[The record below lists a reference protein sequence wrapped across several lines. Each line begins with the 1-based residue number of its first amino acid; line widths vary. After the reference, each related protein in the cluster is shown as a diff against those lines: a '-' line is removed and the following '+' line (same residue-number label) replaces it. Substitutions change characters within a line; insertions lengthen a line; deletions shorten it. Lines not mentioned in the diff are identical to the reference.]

1 MLHIFSV
8 SLSGV
13 LHSLTWW
20 CKVLEWR
27 YKRVMHTHTGD
38 MHVHRCSLGTRHST
52 NSKSS
57 TVCRIYSHCRV
68 PLHNFQELCT
78 FWCTN
83 GEEIAFMHI
92 IKSFHF
98 FVFRLMHISLRL
110 LVDFKHLW
118 FDGVFFRYSFVR
130 SFCCWCVCV
139 YLALLGLWFQI
150 FFLLLFLV
158 RSVPIVNVCLWKC
171 VCVDLLWRVRL
182 FCRLDKVL
190 LLTHFYVSICLQ
202 PCILYVECVFCARQR
217 WK

>member
-130 SFCCWCVCV
+130 SFWCVC
-139 YLALLGLWFQI
+139 LFGSSRALVSKKI
-150 FFLLLFLV
+150 
-158 RSVPIVNVCLWKC
+158 SVTISSSFCSNCKCMFVKMC